1 MSQSLNVI
9 ALVSGGKDSIYS
21 ILHCLQ
27 NSHKIVALGNIYP
40 PAWDDSKS
48 KESHVTQEVEV
59 DEDDLNSYMYQT
71 VGHTVI
77 PLYEQAL
84 GIPLYRQPILGKA
97 VDMDSTYGQPTHGVD
112 ETESLV
118 PLLQKIMA
126 AHPEANAVS
135 TGAILSTYQRT
146 RVESVAV
153 RLGLQPLSFLWQYP
167 FLHPNSQ
174 ISLLMDMNA
183 IGLDARIIKVASMGL
198 DESLLWQNVASKKV
212 IRKLERIMTP
222 YTTEEDGAVLG
233 EGGQYETLVVDG
245 PDHLF
250 KGRIVVDEEDTQIV
264 VAGGGA
270 AWLRIKRAR
279 VEMKVQN
286 SEESESRVR
295 IPDLFSRNFD
305 EAPFWTHLEVEKNEI
320 SPPDGQIMEHVD
332 ETWDLMSTQ
341 IGLKSMMEG
350 QTWIVV
356 GRMQPHNT
364 IEEEAEQIMA
374 QIKGSFHS
382 KDMDVTD
389 VISALILLRS
399 MSHFAV
405 VNKVCILRILERSLE
420 YIILRYPGRCI

>member
-1 MSQSLNVI
+1 MSESLNVI
-9 ALVSGGKDSIYS
+9 ALISGGKDSIYS

-27 NSHKIVALGNIYP
+27 NGHKVVALGNLYP
-40 PAWDDSKS
+40 LPKVSRKLT
-48 KESHVTQEVEV
+48 ESHVTQEVEA

-84 GIPLYRQPILGKA
+84 GIPLYRQPILGEA
-97 VDMDSTYGQPTHGVD
+97 VEMDSTYEKPTDGVD

-146 RVESVAV
+146 RVESVAL
-153 RLGLQPLSFLWQYP
+153 RLGLQPLTFLWRYSFLR
-167 FLHPNSQ
+167 PNSQ

-183 IGLDARIIKVASMGL
+183 VGLDARIVKVASMGL
-198 DESLLWQNVASKKV
+198 DESLLWQNVASTR
-212 IRKLERIMTP
+212 IMQKLERAVTT

-250 KGRIVVDEEDTQIV
+250 RGRIVVDEQDTQVV

-279 VEMKVQN
+279 VEMKMRN

-295 IPDLFSRNFD
+295 IPELFSPNFNG
-305 EAPFWTHLEVEKNEI
+305 AHLATHFSAEMKEI
-320 SPPDGQIMEHVD
+320 FPPDDQIMEDID
-332 ETWDLMSTQ
+332 ETWEPVSTM
-341 IGLKSMMEG
+341 IGLKSTMEG
-350 QTWIVV
+350 QTWMVV
-356 GRMQPHNT
+356 GRMQPHST
-364 IEEEAEQIMA
+364 IEEEVEQIMA
-374 QIKGSFHS
+374 QIKGSLYR
-382 KDMDVTD
+382 KRMDVTD
-389 VISALILLRS
+389 VISTVILLRS
-399 MSHFAV
+399 MSHFSI
-405 VNKVCILRILERSLE
+405 VNKVCGPREIALTWE
-420 YIILRYPGRCI
+420 PKP